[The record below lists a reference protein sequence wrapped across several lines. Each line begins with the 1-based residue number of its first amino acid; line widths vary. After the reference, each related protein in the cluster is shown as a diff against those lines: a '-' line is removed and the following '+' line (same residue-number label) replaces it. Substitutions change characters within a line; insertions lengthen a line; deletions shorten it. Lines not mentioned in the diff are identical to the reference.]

1 MNVWNIEIS
10 LSIYTAA
17 CWTVHLRCK
26 YVYVYAMIMVMLS
39 HSGQAQGGHL
49 AGQLSITGLMF
60 GLPKEGDHLSVC
72 GFAGCLLWLGCL
84 SKDRV
89 TGLLSQEGSGSQ
101 VG

>member
-1 MNVWNIEIS
+1 MA
-10 LSIYTAA
+10 T

-39 HSGQAQGGHL
+39 CSGQAQGGRL
-49 AGQLSITGLMF
+49 AGQLSIAELMF

-72 GFAGCLLWLGCL
+72 GFGGCLLWLGCL

-89 TGLLSQEGSGSQ
+89 TRLLS
-101 VG
+101 